1 MLPAPDDDLVFHRL
15 SRANVE
21 VRVPLRLLPARVC
34 LLSAAEAKAALPAED
49 APERIFVVRYSGSN
63 PNPNPNQQH
72 LTTTEDGSN
81 PNPNPNQVRYSGGQH
96 GGPVEPVQI
105 LPEVRV
111 RLRVRVK
118 AQGQGQG

>member
-49 APERIFVVRYSGSN
+49 APERIFVVRYPRSN
-63 PNPNPNQQH
+63 PNPNPNRPSASSSCATRA
-72 LTTTEDGSN
+72 LTLTLTLTSSTS
-81 PNPNPNQVRYSGGQH
+81 PRRRWF
-96 GGPVEPVQI
+96 GPSP
-105 LPEVRV
+105 
-111 RLRVRVK
+111 
-118 AQGQGQG
+118 

>member
-49 APERIFVVRYSGSN
+49 APERIFVVRYSG
-63 PNPNPNQQH
+63 
-72 LTTTEDGSN
+72 
-81 PNPNPNQVRYSGGQH
+81 GQH